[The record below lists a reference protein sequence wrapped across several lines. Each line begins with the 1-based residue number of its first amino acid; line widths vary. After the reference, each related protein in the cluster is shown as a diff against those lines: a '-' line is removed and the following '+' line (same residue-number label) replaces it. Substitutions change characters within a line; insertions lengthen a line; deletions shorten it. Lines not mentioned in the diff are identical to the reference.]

1 MRIQPILAVLATAL
15 LVAAQTGCGVKLLS
29 LSEEVALG
37 SEAAPQLTQ
46 EYGGAVPDARLG
58 NSLTRV
64 GLSMTDTLDG
74 DFRDL
79 PWEFTLLNS
88 PVINAFALPGGKV
101 FVSRALIE
109 RMTNEAQLAGV
120 LGHEIGHV
128 TARHGNQKIS
138 ASLIAQGVVVGAAV
152 AVSGSDNDLLAAGVP
167 LLVQAGSGSFLLKY
181 GRDQELESDRL
192 GMEYMTRVGYNP
204 IGMRQTMEILAEAAG
219 GSSPPEFFS
228 THPHPESRIS
238 QIDNLIETRYSNTQ
252 FNEQYQVY
260 QARFNDEFL
269 QPLGRIPQPQAS
281 RINLLAPETWCA
293 TCAVMEAEPVAA
305 AN

>member
-1 MRIQPILAVLATAL
+1 MRMQPILAILAAAL
-15 LVAAQTGCGVKLLS
+15 LVAAQSGCGVKLLS

-58 NSLTRV
+58 DSLTRV
-64 GLSMTDTLDG
+64 GRSMTDTLEG

-138 ASLIAQGVVVGAAV
+138 ASLIAQGVVIGAAV

-204 IGMRQTMEILAEAAG
+204 LAMRQVMEILAEASG

-228 THPHPESRIS
+228 THPHPESRIE
-238 QIDNLIETRYSNTQ
+238 QIDSLIASKYSNTQ
-252 FNEQYQVY
+252 FNEQYQMY
-260 QARFNDEFL
+260 QSRFNDEFL
-269 QPLGRIPQPQAS
+269 QPLGRTPQPQAS

>member
-1 MRIQPILAVLATAL
+1 MRIQPILAILAAAL
-15 LVAAQTGCGVKLLS
+15 LVAVQTGCGVKLLS

-64 GLSMTDTLDG
+64 GRSMTETLDG

-152 AVSGSDNDLLAAGVP
+152 AASGSDSTLIQAGVP
-167 LLVQAGSGSFLLKY
+167 MLVQAGSGSFLLKY

-204 IGMRQTMEILAEAAG
+204 IGMRQTMEILAEASG

-228 THPHPESRIS
+228 THPHPESRIE

-269 QPLGRIPQPQAS
+269 QPLSRIPQPQAS
-281 RINLLAPETWCA
+281 RLNLLAPETWCA
-293 TCAVMEAEPVAA
+293 TCAAMEAEPLAA